1 MIFTI
6 KNTIRVGL
14 TNLRVFFKKILKLPT
29 FRMLLSRLFHS
40 ATAEGKNEFLKKLY
54 FVLKRGVFSISSG
67 VRGMP

>member
-14 TNLRVFFKKILKLPT
+14 TNLRVFLKKILKLPT

-54 FVLKRGVFSISSG
+54 FVLKRGVSSISSG

>member
-14 TNLRVFFKKILKLPT
+14 TNLRVFLKKILKLPT

>member
-14 TNLRVFFKKILKLPT
+14 TNLRVFLKKFLKLPT

-40 ATAEGKNEFLKKLY
+40 TTAEGKNEFLKKLY
-54 FVLKRGVFSISSG
+54 LVLKRGVFSISSG